1 MIPKERNLMSK
12 ILFYLSILNLL
23 YFIATFFIHDSTNP
37 FTLPLFGPPIIA
49 FFLIILIVIHLL
61 YKLAVEVGRDDELVI
76 SAGVKYAIGINGV
89 LFLLGNVFFFFL

>member
-1 MIPKERNLMSK
+1 MSR

-23 YFIATFFIHDSTNP
+23 YFITTFFIYDSTNP

-49 FFLIILIVIHLL
+49 FLLIILIAIHLL

-76 SAGVKYAIGINGV
+76 STGVKYAAGINGI
-89 LFLLGNVFFFFL
+89 LFLLGNIFFFFL